1 MFNNPHPTTSRNE
14 NFQQAIRV
22 YNKLYHSDNLYI
34 IKEGGN
40 SVTIQERKEGEVV
53 KKPII
58 TPSERRRSSCV
69 DNQMILRVQTCDRNL
84 IDALFSSHTAET
96 SVTISEHSQRGWS
109 AHPNMKCVAGRSSAV
124 P

>member
-1 MFNNPHPTTSRNE
+1 VFNNPHPTTSRNE

-58 TPSERRRSSCV
+58 TPSERRR
-69 DNQMILRVQTCDRNL
+69 
-84 IDALFSSHTAET
+84 
-96 SVTISEHSQRGWS
+96 
-109 AHPNMKCVAGRSSAV
+109 
-124 P
+124 